1 VLLLIKKTLQALNI
15 NSIKTLKMEEAIAIL
30 VDKGLGEDKI

>member
-1 VLLLIKKTLQALNI
+1 VTGSQKKRYQ
-15 NSIKTLKMEEAIAIL
+15 SIKEMEEAFAIL